1 MKNHDI
7 FWSEIGSEF
16 RESGCTCTP
25 PRNTS
30 THPSPDWN
38 LLVLIPAAMFFLQS
52 WVACGQGGQVSLLFR
67 SFSNPSSR
75 TMSGAC
81 CDPACAV
88 CNYYF
93 VFCIRID
100 LTSNNYLLSGQTS
113 TYHNYKHI
121 VFTDGHSLGNGWKN
135 PLSNSFTTWK
145 VSYFDVYGVK

>member
-1 MKNHDI
+1 MARPH
-7 FWSEIGSEF
+7 EIPL
-16 RESGCTCTP
+16 P
-25 PRNTS
+25 PYL
-30 THPSPDWN
+30 N

-52 WVACGQGGQVSLLFR
+52 WVACGPGGQMSLLFR

-75 TMSGAC
+75 TMSGTC
-81 CDPACAV
+81 CDPACAD

-100 LTSNNYLLSGQTS
+100 LTSTNCLLSGQTS

-135 PLSNSFTTWK
+135 PLSKSFTTWK
-145 VSYFDVYGVK
+145 VSYVDVYDVK

>member
-7 FWSEIGSEF
+7 FLSEVGPGL
-16 RESGCTCTP
+16 REPGGTPQRNTP
-25 PRNTS
+25 PPVLESTCFNTCC
-30 THPSPDWN
+30 H
-38 LLVLIPAAMFFLQS
+38 VFLQS
-52 WVACGQGGQVSLLFR
+52 WVACGPGGQMSLLFR

-75 TMSGAC
+75 TMSGTC
-81 CDPACAV
+81 CDPACAD

-100 LTSNNYLLSGQTS
+100 LTSSNCLLSGQTS

-135 PLSNSFTTWK
+135 PLSKSFTTWK
-145 VSYFDVYGVK
+145 VSYVDVYDVK